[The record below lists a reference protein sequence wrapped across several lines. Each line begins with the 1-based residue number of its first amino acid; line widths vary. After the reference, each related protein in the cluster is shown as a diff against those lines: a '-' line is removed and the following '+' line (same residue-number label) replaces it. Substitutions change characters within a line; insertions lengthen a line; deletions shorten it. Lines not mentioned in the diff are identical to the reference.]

1 MKIVYR
7 HIINFFEENPPI
19 EEVSK
24 NLYQLGHENEIIN
37 NYIDIEFTPNRGDC
51 LSAYGIARD
60 LGVFYTFKNNFEIY
74 DECIETLSLNFQNNS
89 VEDCPSISF
98 LNIEID
104 QPPKEYKQYLNS
116 YFEELNIK
124 KNNFFTDISN
134 YLAYEIGQPTHCYDY
149 DVVGNSIE
157 FINTDKEYE
166 FETLLGKKIKLSN
179 NNCIFIANN
188 KPINLAGI
196 MGGKE
201 TSCSSSTKNVLIE
214 CAYFKPE
221 SIISKSVKYDIHSDA
236 SYKFERG
243 VDQNI
248 QERLL
253 RRFIKIVQ
261 DHCSILK
268 LEIYKKE
275 FKSHQ
280 FTQLDLNVEN
290 INKILGISITEEMY
304 INYLER
310 LGFIIQNDKVI
321 VPSFRH
327 DISHE
332 NDLAEEVA
340 RVIGFDNIDTKEFQT
355 SKKTFTKPLSKDHL
369 LKNFLIKHGFSEV
382 INMPFCNEENEH
394 SIKVDNPLDK
404 NKIYLRTN
412 LRQSLIS
419 NLLFN
424 ENRQKDSIKLFEISD
439 VYLLDPEISYK
450 KILSIIISGRVGEN
464 YRDFSKKLDIKYL
477 KEAFKKISIHLKD
490 EDFIQI
496 SRNNIKSK
504 QSSKIYIVEIEIDKV
519 SEDVLENSNFAEI
532 RKPNFNN
539 YKKISDLPSSIRDV
553 SFLLNQK
560 KLIETLDNKLISYRS
575 DNLKKMFIFDF
586 YEKDS
591 QNIKIGY
598 RFIFQSD
605 KYTLTV
611 DQVDNEINKILSI
624 ATKIDGINVPG
635 LN

>member
-1 MKIVYR
+1 MKILHS
-7 HIINFFEENPPI
+7 HIIKFLKENPSI

-24 NLYQLGHENEIIN
+24 NLFQLGHENEIIS
-37 NYIDIEFTPNRGDC
+37 NYLDIEFTPNRGDC
-51 LSAYGIARD
+51 LSAYGVARD

-74 DECIETLSLNFQNNS
+74 DDCIDTLSLNFQNHS
-89 VEDCPSISF
+89 IEDCPSISF

-104 QPPKEYKQYLNS
+104 QPPKEYMQYLNT
-116 YFEELNIK
+116 YFKELSVK

-149 DVVGNSIE
+149 LKVGNSIE
-157 FINTDKEYE
+157 FINSDKEYE
-166 FETLLGKKIKLSN
+166 FETLIGKKIKLQN
-179 NNCIFIANN
+179 DNCIFIANN

-201 TSCSSSTKNVLIE
+201 TSCSSDTRNVLVE

-248 QERLL
+248 HERAL
-253 RRFIKIVQ
+253 RRFISIVA

-268 LEIYKKE
+268 IEILKKE

-280 FTQLDLNVEN
+280 FAQIDLDVEN
-290 INKILGISITEEMY
+290 INKILGTNISKEMY

-310 LGFIIQNDKVI
+310 LGFIIENDKAI

-327 DISHE
+327 DIFHE

-340 RVIGFDNIDTKEFQT
+340 RVIGFDNIDAKEFPI
-355 SKKTFTKPLSKDHL
+355 SKKTIRKPISKDYL
-369 LKNFLIKHGFSEV
+369 LKCHLIKNGFNEV
-382 INMPFCNEENEH
+382 INSPFCIEQTKS

-412 LRQSLIS
+412 LRQSLIE

-424 ENRQKDSIKLFEISD
+424 ENRQKESIKLFEISD
-439 VYLLDPEISYK
+439 VYKFDSEINHK

-477 KEAFKKISIHLKD
+477 KGIFKEIDIYLKD
-490 EDFIQI
+490 KDFKQI
-496 SRNNIKSK
+496 SRDNLKSK
-504 QSSKIYIVEIEIDKV
+504 QKSKIYFVEIEIDKI
-519 SEDVLENSNFAEI
+519 SEDIIENFNFVE
-532 RKPNFNN
+532 KKEPNFDK
-539 YKKISDLPSSIRDV
+539 YKKISDLPCSNRDI
-553 SFLLNQK
+553 SFLLNQE
-560 KLIETLDNKLISYRS
+560 KLIETLQNKLNSYES
-575 DNLKKMFIFDF
+575 NNLKKMFIFDF
-586 YEKDS
+586 YARDS
-591 QNIKIGY
+591 QYIKIGY

-605 KYTLTV
+605 ESTLTV
-611 DQVDNEINKILSI
+611 EQIDNEINKILRI